1 MEMEA
6 NVEEND
12 NKIKMIRSI
21 IGSEIPE
28 NEILEALSQK
38 NNNPEAAI
46 NHLLDSS
53 PPLAIHKTVTS
64 TGVRISAP
72 IKQENGEE
80 SLGCGFKVKEE
91 PDVGIDEQGEKKVFD
106 GYGAKGSVGKWDSGC
121 EMVNGLKVKEESDV
135 GDEEKGQKEEE
146 KKVFNLPHLEKEFHE
161 WLKLPEN
168 NPQIDIQKPKEE
180 KKHEIVKFKEEPVLF
195 VEPLSARPLSK
206 QEYNRLNSSSSSSNR
221 AIGGIKE
228 KMGIEKNSLITVMIE
243 DGDFPEDSDWLL
255 VGRTVVTG
263 LSTTKGRKLENNE
276 IVHFSFPQPGSSKHS
291 SQWGGSRAAIAAA
304 SSIVRFST
312 KRSGEV
318 NLNSI
323 IMTLV
328 LVLSFVILVVVC

>member
-1 MEMEA
+1 MEVEA
-6 NVEEND
+6 NVED
-12 NKIKMIRSI
+12 NEQKIKMIRSI

-28 NEILEALSQK
+28 SEILDALLQK
-38 NNNPEAAI
+38 NNNLEGAI

-53 PPLAIHKTVTS
+53 PPLTVHKTVTS

-91 PDVGIDEQGEKKVFD
+91 PDVGIDEKWEKKVFD
-106 GYGAKGSVGKWDSGC
+106 ECGAKGSVGKWDLGC
-121 EMVNGLKVKEESDV
+121 QMVNGLKVEEESDV
-135 GDEEKGQKEEE
+135 GFEGKVQKEET
-146 KKVFNLPHLEKEFHE
+146 KKGFNVRDLEKEYKE

-168 NPQIDIQKPKEE
+168 NPQIDTQKPKQEE
-180 KKHEIVKFKEEPVLF
+180 KLEMVKFKEEPVLR

-206 QEYNRLNSSSSSSNR
+206 QEYNRLNSSSSYR

-228 KMGIEKNSLITVMIE
+228 KMGIEKNSLSVVVIE

-276 IVHFSFPQPGSSKHS
+276 IIHFSFPQSEGSKHS

-318 NLNSI
+318 NMNSI
-323 IMTLV
+323 IMILV
-328 LVLSFVILVVVC
+328 LLLSLILDVVC

>member
-6 NVEEND
+6 NVEEDAKN
-12 NKIKMIRSI
+12 IKMIRSV

-53 PPLAIHKTVTS
+53 PPLIVQKTVTS

-80 SLGCGFKVKEE
+80 SLGCNTISGLKVKEE
-91 PDVGIDEQGEKKVFD
+91 TDLGVNGKRERKVFD
-106 GYGAKGSVGKWDSGC
+106 VCGAKGSAG
-121 EMVNGLKVKEESDV
+121 NGLKVKEEYDV
-135 GDEEKGQKEEE
+135 GVEEKGQKG
-146 KKVFNLPHLEKEFHE
+146 FNE
-161 WLKLPEN
+161 WLKN
-168 NPQIDIQKPKEE
+168 NPQIDIQKPKEGKE
-180 KKHEIVKFKEEPVLF
+180 LEMVKFKEEPVLS
-195 VEPLSARPLSK
+195 VEPLSSRPLLK
-206 QEYNRLNSSSSSSNR
+206 HEYNRLNSSSTSNR

-228 KMGIEKNSLITVMIE
+228 KIRIEKNSLSTVVIE

-276 IVHFSFPQPGSSKHS
+276 IVHFSFPQLGGSKQS
-291 SQWGGSRAAIAAA
+291 SHWGGSRAAIAAA

-318 NLNSI
+318 KLNSI
-323 IMTLV
+323 IVTLV
-328 LVLSFVILVVVC
+328 LVLTLVILVVFC